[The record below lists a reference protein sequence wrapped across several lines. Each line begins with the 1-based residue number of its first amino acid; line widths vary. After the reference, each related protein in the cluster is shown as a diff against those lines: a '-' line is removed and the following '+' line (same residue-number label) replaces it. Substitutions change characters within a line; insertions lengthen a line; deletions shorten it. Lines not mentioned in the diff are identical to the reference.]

1 MLQWLYTYV
10 TSFYSQ
16 CLICVFSRHM
26 LQVCLFG
33 CCICFTH
40 MLQVFYLDVAYV
52 LQWFSY
58 VLASVSDACF
68 KCFICLQTYVAIV
81 VSRCFKSRSVL
92 HLAPHFLLHRLGV
105 SSSSWRWLGIR
116 CPLPLFLDA
125 GDVRDGMGPTWTRET
140 AAGTGVRMPRLSG
153 RLDASQRDVLTHPAN
168 KTSFG
173 TPLILVVVMHQTSGF
188 HQQLQLNAPPPL
200 THFTWGVIGSLH
212 WAASPAC

>member
-1 MLQWLYTYV
+1 MLHIFHTYV
-10 TSFYSQ
+10 AIVLS
-16 CLICVFSRHM
+16 
-26 LQVCLFG
+26 G
-33 CCICFTH
+33 CCVCFTI
-40 MLQVFYLDVAYV
+40 VFMC
-52 LQWFSY
+52 F
-58 VLASVSDACF
+58 CKCFRCIF

-92 HLAPHFLLHRLGV
+92 HLAPHFLLPRLGV
-105 SSSSWRWLGIR
+105 FSSSRRWLGIR

-125 GDVRDGMGPTWTRET
+125 GDVRDGMGLTWTRET
-140 AAGTGVRMPRLSG
+140 AAGARGVWMLRLS
-153 RLDASQRDVLTHPAN
+153 RCPDASKPDVLTHPAN

-173 TPLILVVVMHQTSGF
+173 TPLILVVVMHQTSCF